1 MNPLAVLSA
10 VVGVA
15 IFPGAAYAGLL
26 AALVA
31 VGGRI
36 PTGLRPAQLDEL
48 MVAVGVSA
56 ACGLLAFPG
65 SPLFGLP
72 TGVSLVVFVT
82 AVAAAIAW
90 GSAERW
96 PWQRLAAGAA
106 AVAPLLGLASVAMTL
121 DLRTI
126 AAAGG
131 PVGAARPWAV
141 AAVLMALPALV
152 RPFDP
157 HTARLGRA
165 ALVAAIG
172 LACFSL
178 AGFAPLA
185 GPPPRGGR
193 PRRPRC
199 ARVRRSDRGGPS
211 RPGGRRAGIGTARPG
226 ARRGLSRRRA
236 PLSRRSGGNSGRISD
251 SISAIET
258 LGFGSTL

>member
-15 IFPGAAYAGLL
+15 IFPGAAYAGLV

-31 VGGRI
+31 VAGRI
-36 PTGLRPAQLDEL
+36 PAGLRPAQLDEL

-56 ACGLLAFPG
+56 ACGLLVFPG

-82 AVAAAIAW
+82 ALAAGIAW

-96 PWQRLAAGAA
+96 PWQRLAAGVA
-106 AVAPLLGLASVAMTL
+106 AVAPLLGLASAAMTL

-131 PVGAARPWAV
+131 SVGAARPWAV
-141 AAVLMALPALV
+141 VAILLAVPALV
-152 RPFDP
+152 RPFDR
-157 HTARLGRA
+157 HAARVGRA

-185 GPPPRGGR
+185 SFSAPAVAALGALAVLAYAGLIG
-193 PRRPRC
+193 
-199 ARVRRSDRGGPS
+199 V
-211 RPGGRRAGIGTARPG
+211 GRRLLVVAGPAM
-226 ARRGLSRRRA
+226 GLLALVPAAVS
-236 PLSRRSGGNSGRISD
+236 
-251 SISAIET
+251 
-258 LGFGSTL
+258 LGIALH

>member
-10 VVGVA
+10 IVA
-15 IFPGAAYAGLL
+15 VAVFPGAAYAGLV

-36 PTGLRPAQLDEL
+36 PAGLRPAQLDEL

-82 AVAAAIAW
+82 ALAAGIAW

-96 PWQRLAAGAA
+96 PWQRLTAVVA
-106 AVAPLLGLASVAMTL
+106 AVAPLLGLASVATTL
-121 DLRTI
+121 DLGTI
-126 AAAGG
+126 AAASGS
-131 PVGAARPWAV
+131 VGAARPWAV
-141 AAVLMALPALV
+141 LAVLLALPALV

-157 HTARLGRA
+157 HTARMGRA

-185 GPPPRGGR
+185 GLSAPLVAALGALSVLAYTGL
-193 PRRPRC
+193 
-199 ARVRRSDRGGPS
+199 
-211 RPGGRRAGIGTARPG
+211 IGV
-226 ARRGLSRRRA
+226 SRRLVVVVA
-236 PLSRRSGGNSGRISD
+236 PALGLLALVPA
-251 SISAIET
+251 SISLAVA
-258 LGFGSTL
+258 LH

>member
-15 IFPGAAYAGLL
+15 IFPGAAYAGLV

-31 VGGRI
+31 VAGRI
-36 PTGLRPAQLDEL
+36 PAGLRPAQLDEL

-56 ACGLLAFPG
+56 ACGLLVFAG

-82 AVAAAIAW
+82 ALAAGIAW

-96 PWQRLAAGAA
+96 PWQRLAAGVA

-131 PVGAARPWAV
+131 SVGAARPWAV
-141 AAVLMALPALV
+141 AAILLAVPALV

-157 HTARLGRA
+157 HAARVGRA

-185 GPPPRGGR
+185 SFSAPAVAALGALAVLAYAGLIG
-193 PRRPRC
+193 
-199 ARVRRSDRGGPS
+199 V
-211 RPGGRRAGIGTARPG
+211 GRRLLVVAGPAM
-226 ARRGLSRRRA
+226 GLLALVPAAVS
-236 PLSRRSGGNSGRISD
+236 
-251 SISAIET
+251 
-258 LGFGSTL
+258 LGIALH

>member
-10 VVGVA
+10 IVA
-15 IFPGAAYAGLL
+15 VAVFPGVAYAGLV

-31 VGGRI
+31 LGGRI
-36 PTGLRPAQLDEL
+36 PAGLRPAQLDEL

-82 AVAAAIAW
+82 ALAAGIAW

-96 PWQRLAAGAA
+96 PWQRLAAVAA
-106 AVAPLLGLASVAMTL
+106 AIAPLLGLASVATTL
-121 DLRTI
+121 DLGTI

-131 PVGAARPWAV
+131 SVGAARPWAV
-141 AAVLMALPALV
+141 GAVLLALPTLV

-157 HTARLGRA
+157 HTARMGRA

-185 GPPPRGGR
+185 GVSAPVVAVLGALSVVAYTGL
-193 PRRPRC
+193 
-199 ARVRRSDRGGPS
+199 
-211 RPGGRRAGIGTARPG
+211 IGV
-226 ARRGLSRRRA
+226 SRRLVVVVA
-236 PLSRRSGGNSGRISD
+236 PALGLLALVPA
-251 SISAIET
+251 SISLAVV
-258 LGFGSTL
+258 LH

>member
-10 VVGVA
+10 IVA
-15 IFPGAAYAGLL
+15 VAVFPGVAYAGLV

-31 VGGRI
+31 LGGRI
-36 PTGLRPAQLDEL
+36 PAGLRPAQLDEL

-82 AVAAAIAW
+82 ALAAGIAW

-96 PWQRLAAGAA
+96 PWQRLTAVVA
-106 AVAPLLGLASVAMTL
+106 AVAPLLGLASVATTL
-121 DLRTI
+121 DLGTI

-131 PVGAARPWAV
+131 AVGAARPWAV
-141 AAVLMALPALV
+141 VAVLMALPTLV

-157 HTARLGRA
+157 HTARMGRA

-185 GPPPRGGR
+185 GVSAPVVAVLGALSVVAYTGL
-193 PRRPRC
+193 
-199 ARVRRSDRGGPS
+199 
-211 RPGGRRAGIGTARPG
+211 IGV
-226 ARRGLSRRRA
+226 SRRLVVVVA
-236 PLSRRSGGNSGRISD
+236 PALGLLALVPA
-251 SISAIET
+251 SISLAVV
-258 LGFGSTL
+258 LH

>member
-15 IFPGAAYAGLL
+15 FFPGVAYTGLV
-26 AALVA
+26 AALVGA
-31 VGGRI
+31 GGRL
-36 PTGLRPAQLDEL
+36 PAGLRPAQLDEL

-56 ACGLLAFPG
+56 ACGLQAFPG

-82 AVAAAIAW
+82 ALAAGVAW

-96 PWQRLAAGAA
+96 PWQRLAAGVAA
-106 AVAPLLGLASVAMTL
+106 IAPLLGLASVAMTL

-141 AAVLMALPALV
+141 AAVLMAVPALI

-157 HTARLGRA
+157 HAARLGRA
-165 ALVAAIG
+165 VLVAAIG

-185 GPPPRGGR
+185 SFSALAVAGFGALAVLAYAGLIG
-193 PRRPRC
+193 
-199 ARVRRSDRGGPS
+199 V
-211 RPGGRRAGIGTARPG
+211 GRRLLVATGPAV
-226 ARRGLSRRRA
+226 GLLA
-236 PLSRRSGGNSGRISD
+236 LVPAAISL
-251 SISAIET
+251 AVA
-258 LGFGSTL
+258 LH

>member
-10 VVGVA
+10 IVGVA
-15 IFPGAAYAGLL
+15 IFPGAAYAVLV
-26 AALVA
+26 ATLVA
-31 VGGRI
+31 VGGRV
-36 PTGLRPAQLDEL
+36 PAGLRPPQLDEL
-48 MVAVGVSA
+48 MAAVVVSA

-65 SPLFGLP
+65 SPLSGLP
-72 TGVSLVVFVT
+72 TGVSLVAFVI
-82 AVAAAIAW
+82 ALAAGIAW

-131 PVGAARPWAV
+131 SVGAARPWAV
-141 AAVLMALPALV
+141 TAVLMALPALV
-152 RPFDP
+152 RPFDQ

-185 GPPPRGGR
+185 GFPALAVAGFGALAVLACAGLLGVC
-193 PRRPRC
+193 RRPLLV
-199 ARVRRSDRGGPS
+199 AGP
-211 RPGGRRAGIGTARPG
+211 AV
-226 ARRGLSRRRA
+226 GLLA
-236 PLSRRSGGNSGRISD
+236 LVPAVIS
-251 SISAIET
+251 
-258 LGFGSTL
+258 LGVALR